1 MGIRYF
7 EPLKCCTFWGSS
19 INGTNHTPILGVG
32 GLKNPRRPTS
42 RFASFLVSE
51 GPDTTTYCS
60 PQKSYLAISQTAE
73 FLEIPLGG
81 RPTHFYGTSPPT
93 LRQIHIVPR
102 VVFPSCS

>member
-7 EPLKCCTFWGSS
+7 DPLKCCTFWGSS
-19 INGTNHTPILGVG
+19 INGTNHTPKLGVG

-42 RFASFLVSE
+42 PFASFLVSE

-60 PQKSYLAISQTAE
+60 PQKSYLAISQTAG

-81 RPTHFYGTSPPT
+81 RPTHFYGTFPRT
-93 LRQIHIVPR
+93 LRRVPR
-102 VVFPSCS
+102 VVLPSCS